1 MGERLHGRAGS
12 MSESCESDS
21 ARIVGRKEEEWCVE
35 RRSLGRWGVVD
46 DFVGGGESGLSV
58 GEERFMRSDLERSFR
73 SGCCLVT
80 TARNDRK
87 TRTQ

>member
-12 MSESCESDS
+12 MSESCESDT
-21 ARIVGRKEEEWCVE
+21 ACIVGRKKEEGCVE
-35 RRSLGRWGVVD
+35 RRSLGRRRVVD

-58 GEERFMRSDLERSFR
+58 GEKRLVRSDLERAFR

-80 TARNDRK
+80 TAGNNRK
-87 TRTQ
+87 TRAQ